1 MKPFESSCLRGT
13 AITIALLAA
22 ACGGGSSPAP
32 AGSAP
37 AEGSE
42 ARPATAPARIAE
54 VTVARPTRDAVRT
67 DMEAPGTFM
76 PFDETTI
83 SAEGA
88 GPVRVINVDEGSR
101 VAKGDVLIQQD
112 TVKAE
117 LTVKQAEAALAQA
130 RANFARTK
138 ADLERKQQLL
148 ADKTIPQGQYDSFK
162 AAFDAAEAGVSAAE
176 TALAMSRQQLK
187 DLTIVAP
194 YGGVIR
200 ERRVSLGTYARGGDA
215 LFVLMRVDPLKLQFE
230 LPEKYATRLAGG
242 SQVVATLAAFPGRT
256 FTGTIRTIFPAIAV
270 QSRAIKVEATIP
282 NGGYQLKPGYFAS
295 VQVPL
300 QSAARSLTIP
310 RTAVVRRE
318 GNENVFVVRGDTV
331 ALVRVETGAETTDL
345 IEVVAGLTEEDNVVI
360 AGGETLEPGD
370 RVKVR
375 S

>member
-1 MKPFESSCLRGT
+1 MKPFVSSCLRGT
-13 AITIALLAA
+13 AITIVLLSA
-22 ACGGGSSPAP
+22 ACAGGGAAP
-32 AGSAP
+32 GPGA
-37 AEGSE
+37 E
-42 ARPATAPARIAE
+42 ARPAAAAARIAE
-54 VTVARPTRDAVRT
+54 VTVARPTRDSVRT
-67 DMEAPGTFM
+67 DAEAPGTFM
-76 PFDETTI
+76 PFEETTI

-88 GPVRVINVDEGSR
+88 GPVRVINVEEGSR

-112 TVKAE
+112 PVKAE

-138 ADLERKQQLL
+138 ADLDRKQQLL
-148 ADKTIPQGQYDSFK
+148 QDKTIPQGQYDSFK
-162 AAFDAAEAGVSAAE
+162 AAFDGAEAGVAAAE

-194 YGGVIR
+194 YAGVIK

-230 LPEKYATRLAGG
+230 LPEKYAARVAGG
-242 SQVVATLAAFPGRT
+242 TQVVATLAAFPGQT

-270 QSRAIKVEATIP
+270 QSRSIKVEATVP
-282 NGGYQLKPGYFAS
+282 NGGYQIKPGFYAS
-295 VQVPL
+295 VTVPL
-300 QSAARSLTIP
+300 QGFGRSLTIP
-310 RTAVVRRE
+310 RAAVVRRE
-318 GNENVFVVRGDTV
+318 GTENVFVLRGDTV

-360 AGGETLEPGD
+360 AGAETLEPGD
-370 RVKVR
+370 HVKIR

>member
-1 MKPFESSCLRGT
+1 VTPYLRGT
-13 AITIALLAA
+13 AIIIALLAA
-22 ACGGGSSPAP
+22 ACAGSSSPAP

-37 AEGSE
+37 GEGVE
-42 ARPATAPARIAE
+42 ARPAAAPARVAE
-54 VTVARPTRDAVRT
+54 VTVAHPTRAAVRA
-67 DMEAPGTFM
+67 DAEAPGTFM
-76 PFDETTI
+76 PFEETTI

-130 RANFARTK
+130 RANFARAK
-138 ADLERKQQLL
+138 ADLERKALL
-148 ADKTIPQGQYDSFK
+148 LKDKTIPQNQYDSFK
-162 AAFDAAEAGVSAAE
+162 AASDAAEAGVAAAE

-194 YGGVIR
+194 YAGIIR

-230 LPEKYATRLAGG
+230 LPEKYATRLADG
-242 SQVVATLAAFPGRT
+242 SQVAATLAAFPGLV

-270 QSRAIKVEATIP
+270 QSRAIKVEATVP
-282 NGGYQLKPGYFAS
+282 NGGYQLKPGFSAS
-295 VQVPL
+295 VKVPL
-300 QSAARSLTIP
+300 RSAERSLTIP
-310 RTAVVRRE
+310 RAAVVRRE
-318 GNENVFVVRGDTV
+318 GTENVFVLRGDTV
-331 ALVRVETGAETTDL
+331 ALVRVETGAETADL
-345 IEVVAGLTEEDNVVI
+345 IEVVAGLAEQDNVVI

-370 RVKVR
+370 RVKIR